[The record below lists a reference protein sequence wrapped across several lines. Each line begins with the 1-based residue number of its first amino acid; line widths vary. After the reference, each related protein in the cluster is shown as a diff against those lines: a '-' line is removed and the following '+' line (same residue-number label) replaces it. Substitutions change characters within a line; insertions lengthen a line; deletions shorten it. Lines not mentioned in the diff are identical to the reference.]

1 MPIRREK
8 GSGGPATA
16 SDLESLTIKT
26 RTRADGVDLTAAERK
41 FLQDPDWITE
51 DEADAI
57 IAERIYLREAGRAKP
72 LREYLRE
79 RGITVD
85 G

>member
-8 GSGGPATA
+8 DTGAPSALD
-16 SDLESLTIKT
+16 DLESLTIQG
-26 RTRADGVDLTAAERK
+26 RTPADGVHLTAAEAK
-41 FLQDPDWITE
+41 VLQDPRWITE

-57 IAERIYLREAGRAKP
+57 IAERIYRREAGRAKP
-72 LREYLRE
+72 LRQYLRE

>member
-1 MPIRREK
+1 MPIRGEK
-8 GSGGPATA
+8 SSGATAAA
-16 SDLESLTIKT
+16 SDLEFLTIKG
-26 RTRADGVDLTAAERK
+26 RMPADGVDLTATERK
-41 FLQDPDWITE
+41 FLQDPHWITE

-57 IAERIYLREAGRAKP
+57 VAERIYRREAGRAKP

>member
-8 GSGGPATA
+8 RSGVPPI
-16 SDLESLTIKT
+16 SVDLESLTIKS
-26 RTRADGVDLTAAERK
+26 RMPADGVDLTAAEIK

-57 IAERIYLREAGRAKP
+57 VAERIYRREAGRAKP

-79 RGITVD
+79 RGVTVD